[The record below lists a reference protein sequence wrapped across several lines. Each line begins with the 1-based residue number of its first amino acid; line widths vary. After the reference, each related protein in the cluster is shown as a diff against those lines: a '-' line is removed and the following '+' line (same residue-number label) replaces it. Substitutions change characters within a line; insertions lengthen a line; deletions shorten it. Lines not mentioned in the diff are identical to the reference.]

1 MGESNSGDKRM
12 ANKTKCLTNGAR
24 FHIGINEEGISAKVD
39 LPFKFDINE
48 EEAIVL
54 ETLIHNQLE
63 LVLRSY
69 FESR

>member
-1 MGESNSGDKRM
+1 M
-12 ANKTKCLTNGAR
+12 ANSTKCLTSGAR
-24 FHIGINEEGISAKVD
+24 FHIGVSEEGIFAKVD
-39 LPFKFDINE
+39 LPFKLDVDE
-48 EEAIVL
+48 EEAEVL

>member
-1 MGESNSGDKRM
+1 M
-12 ANKTKCLTNGAR
+12 ANQTKCLTSGAR
-24 FHIGINEEGISAKVD
+24 FHIAVCEEGISARVD
-39 LPFKFDINE
+39 LPFRLVLTE
-48 EEAIVL
+48 EEAVLL

>member
-1 MGESNSGDKRM
+1 M
-12 ANKTKCLTNGAR
+12 ANPTKCLTNGAV
-24 FHIGINEEGISAKVD
+24 FHTKIEDFNIDTKVY
-39 LPFKFDINE
+39 LPFKLEISE
-48 EEAIVL
+48 EEAEVL

>member
-1 MGESNSGDKRM
+1 M
-12 ANKTKCLTNGAR
+12 ANSTECLTNGAV
-24 FHIGINEEGISAKVD
+24 FHVEIDENSIAAKVD
-39 LPFKFDINE
+39 LPFKLNISE
-48 EEAIVL
+48 KEAEIL

>member
-1 MGESNSGDKRM
+1 
-12 ANKTKCLTNGAR
+12 LTNGAT
-24 FHIGINEEGISAKVD
+24 FHTEIEDFSIAAKVY
-39 LPFKFDINE
+39 LPFKLEVDE
-48 EEAIVL
+48 EEAQVL

>member
-1 MGESNSGDKRM
+1 M
-12 ANKTKCLTNGAR
+12 ANSTKCLTNGAV
-24 FHIGINEEGISAKVD
+24 FHTEIEEFSVSTKVY
-39 LPFKFDINE
+39 LPFKLEVSE
-48 EEAIVL
+48 EEAELL